1 MNNYNYFD
9 YNWYREMKN
18 NLRNTNLYGPKEGFE
33 KGNIFS
39 SLYGP
44 YKNYKPATL
53 KATTEQE
60 SLLYEL
66 SAYSF
71 AAHDL
76 NLYLDINPTDQSL
89 ISLFNDYRN
98 KANELISEY
107 EKKYGPLTIN
117 NATSSTKNFSWE
129 NSNWPWEVKDV

>member
-9 YNWYREMKN
+9 YNWYRN
-18 NLRNTNLYGPKEGFE
+18 SNDNTSLYGPKEGFE
-33 KGNIFS
+33 KGNLFS
-39 SLYGP
+39 SIYSP

-71 AAHDL
+71 AAHEL
-76 NLYLDINPTDQSL
+76 NLYLDINPKDQSL
-89 ISLFNDYRN
+89 IKLFNDYRT
-98 KANELISEY
+98 KANTLIAEY
-107 EKKYGPLTIN
+107 EKKYGPLNISSANSSN
-117 NATSSTKNFSWE
+117 NTFTWEQSS
-129 NSNWPWEVKDV
+129 WPWEVENV